1 MSQEEK
7 KNAAQEPETAEVKT
21 EANTEAKTEAEAP
34 APEKAP
40 KHEKK
45 RHETAALEAK
55 LDAAEKKADDLK
67 GQLLRTAAEYDN
79 YRKRSQREADQK
91 FNDGVSHAVTQ
102 ILGILDTLD
111 MAANAAC
118 TDDNYKKGV
127 MMTLDKAGQALEK
140 LNITEIEAQ
149 DQPFDPN
156 LMNAVQQVPP
166 QDGQESGTVVQVFQ
180 KGYKIGDK
188 IIRHATVVVAESSL
202 TGSYDPFRYIVKNI
216 YRFQSEFEGSFIV

>member
-1 MSQEEK
+1 MSHEEEK

-21 EANTEAKTEAEAP
+21 EANTEPKTETETP

-102 ILGILDTLD
+102 ILGILDTLN

-188 IIRHATVVVAESSL
+188 IIRHATVVVAE
-202 TGSYDPFRYIVKNI
+202 
-216 YRFQSEFEGSFIV
+216 